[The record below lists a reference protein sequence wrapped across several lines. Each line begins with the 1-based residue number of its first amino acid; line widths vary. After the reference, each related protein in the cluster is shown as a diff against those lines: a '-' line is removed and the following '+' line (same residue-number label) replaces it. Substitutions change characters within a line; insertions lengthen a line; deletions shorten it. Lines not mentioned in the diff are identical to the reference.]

1 MSESTQIRFGE
12 FDVNLRAG
20 EIRKR
25 GIKLKMAEQPFQV
38 LAALLEKPGEVVTR
52 EELRQKLWPDGTFVD
67 FDHGLTKA
75 VNRIR
80 DVLGDSAESP
90 RYVETLPRRGYRFVG
105 VAEVVNGSG
114 PAGEAASA
122 VAGTAQPSL
131 ATEIQVAPARSRR
144 LALAVVLG
152 VALLLAAGLWLSR
165 PWNGLWPSNQI
176 RTVAVLPLE
185 NLSHD
190 PQEDYFADGMTDE
203 LITTLA
209 KIGALHVISRSSVLQ
224 YKGAKKPMSEIHRQ
238 LGADAVVQ
246 GTILRSGERVRIT
259 VQLIDART
267 DTHIWAESYQRYVRD
282 VLSLQSEI
290 THAIADAIRVKLSP
304 QEKTRLAR
312 APEVAPEA
320 QEAYL
325 KGRYYWNK
333 LSDGG
338 CETGIEYF
346 KEAIRKAPDYSAAY
360 AGLAECYAH
369 LSIFGPLPATDA
381 FPKAKESAAKA
392 ISLDDSLAEAHA
404 ILGSV
409 LFLYDWNWQ
418 AAEAEY
424 ERSIEL
430 NPSYAPVHMF
440 YAGLLI
446 VRHEKERALAELRNA
461 RTLDPLSQ
469 TTNISIAYQ
478 LNLAREYDQ
487 AIQQLHRVLELYPDL
502 PVAHHF
508 LAMNYRDKGL
518 PAQAFEEKM
527 KAQTLGGATPDQ
539 LAALQRAYQQ
549 SGMRGIFKISADEL
563 VAASKHEQVRAYAV
577 AVTCANAGETEL
589 ALQYLEQA
597 YREREGMTEL
607 TTLPCFDSLRADA
620 RFQDLIRRVGL
631 P

>member
-1 MSESTQIRFGE
+1 MPESTQIRFGE
-12 FDVNLRAG
+12 FEVNLRAG

-25 GIKLKMAEQPFQV
+25 GIKLKIAEQPFQV

-105 VAEVVNGSG
+105 VTDMVNGSG
-114 PAGEAASA
+114 SAGETASA
-122 VAGTAQPSL
+122 VAGTAQASL
-131 ATEIQVAPARSRR
+131 AIETQAALARNRRR
-144 LALAVVLG
+144 LALAMAVGAVV
-152 VALLLAAGLWLSR
+152 LLAAGLWLSR
-165 PWNGLWPSNQI
+165 QWNGLWPSNQI

-190 PQEDYFADGMTDE
+190 PQDDYFADGMTDE

-209 KIGALHVISRSSVLQ
+209 KISALHVISRSSVLQ
-224 YKGAKKPMSEIHRQ
+224 YKAKKSMREMARQ
-238 LGADAVVQ
+238 LGVDSVVE
-246 GTILRSGERVRIT
+246 GTVLRSGERVRIT
-259 VQLIDART
+259 VRLIDART

-290 THAIADAIRVKLSP
+290 TRAIADAIRVKLSP
-304 QEKTRLAR
+304 QEKTRLAH
-312 APEVAPEA
+312 APQVAPEA

-333 LSDGG
+333 VSDGG
-338 CETGIEYF
+338 CEKGIEYF
-346 KEAIRKAPDYSAAY
+346 NEAIRKAPDYAAAY
-360 AGLAECYAH
+360 AGLADCYAH
-369 LSIFGPLPATDA
+369 LNIFGALPATDA
-381 FPKAKESAAKA
+381 FPKAKEAAAKG

-418 AAEAEY
+418 AAESEY

-430 NPSYAPVHMF
+430 NSSYAPVHMY

-446 VRHEKERALAELRNA
+446 VRHEKERALAELRKA
-461 RTLDPLSQ
+461 RTFDPLGQ
-469 TTNISIAYQ
+469 MTNIAIAYQ

-487 AIQQLHRVLELYPDL
+487 AIQQLHRILELYPDL
-502 PVAHHF
+502 DAAHFF

-518 PAQAFEEKM
+518 PAQAFEELM
-527 KAQTLGGATPDQ
+527 KAQTLSGATPDQ
-539 LAALQRAYQQ
+539 LAALRHAYEQ

-563 VAASKHEQVRAYAV
+563 VAASKHEQVKAWAV
-577 AVTCANAGETEL
+577 AETCANAGETEL
-589 ALQYLEQA
+589 ALRYLEQA